1 MKDTTRCPVL
11 HLLSNRDATLSLT
24 SRCADVDNKA
34 TQVDYLFRRKKKQ
47 RRTRKEKHQDLP
59 QKGMPAGVQVPLEE
73 QSRRD
78 GPRSSKPG
86 SHS

>member
-1 MKDTTRCPVL
+1 MNLEKKEVRK
-11 HLLSNRDATLSLT
+11 
-24 SRCADVDNKA
+24 NK
-34 TQVDYLFRRKKKQ
+34 
-47 RRTRKEKHQDLP
+47 KHQDLP

>member
-1 MKDTTRCPVL
+1 MCQICDTTKRKNHSSHC
-11 HLLSNRDATLSLT
+11 D
-24 SRCADVDNKA
+24 DVDNKA
-34 TQVDYLFRRKKKQ
+34 TKLTIRFVKRGKGGNA
-47 RRTRKEKHQDLP
+47 RKEKHQDLP